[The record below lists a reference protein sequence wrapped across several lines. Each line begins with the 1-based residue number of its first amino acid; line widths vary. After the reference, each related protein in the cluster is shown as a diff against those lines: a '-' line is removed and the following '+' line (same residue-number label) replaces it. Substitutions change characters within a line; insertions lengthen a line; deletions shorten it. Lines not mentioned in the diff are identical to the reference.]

1 MKLSRKLL
9 VVVAAGGLVFSGCW
23 GNIWEAALDASL
35 TTIVDYGW
43 SLFLPDNVNDI
54 SDGV

>member
-9 VVVAAGGLVFSGCW
+9 VLVAAGGMMFSGCW
-23 GNIWEAALDASL
+23 GNVWQAALEASL
-35 TTIVDYGW
+35 NTVVDYGW
-43 SLFLPDNVNDI
+43 SLFLPDNVNDV

>member
-1 MKLSRKLL
+1 MKLGRKLMVL
-9 VVVAAGGLVFSGCW
+9 AAAGGLMFSGCW
-23 GNIWEAALDASL
+23 GNVWQAALTASL
-35 TTIVDYGW
+35 NTVVDYGW

>member
-1 MKLSRKLL
+1 MKLGRKLMVL
-9 VVVAAGGLVFSGCW
+9 AAAGGLMFSGCW

-35 TTIVDYGW
+35 GTIVDYGW

>member
-1 MKLSRKLL
+1 MKLGRKLMVL
-9 VVVAAGGLVFSGCW
+9 AAAGGLMFSGCW
-23 GNIWEAALDASL
+23 GNVWQAALAASL
-35 TTIVDYGW
+35 NTVVDYGW

>member
-1 MKLSRKLL
+1 MKLGRKLL
-9 VVVAAGGLVFSGCW
+9 VLAAAGGLVFESCW
-23 GNIWEAALDASL
+23 SNIWQAALDASL

>member
-1 MKLSRKLL
+1 MKLGRKLMVL
-9 VVVAAGGLVFSGCW
+9 AAAGGLLFSGCW
-23 GNIWEAALDASL
+23 SNIFNAALEASL
-35 TTIVDYGW
+35 GVVVDYGW